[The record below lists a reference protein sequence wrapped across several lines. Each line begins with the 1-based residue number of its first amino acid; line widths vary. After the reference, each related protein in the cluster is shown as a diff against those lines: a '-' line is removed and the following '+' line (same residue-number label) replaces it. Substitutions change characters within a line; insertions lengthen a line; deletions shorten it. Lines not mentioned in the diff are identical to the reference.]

1 MPHNLTKDNRVV
13 RDRLH
18 ARNNPDGA
26 DYAFLNAVGAVW
38 SEDVDR
44 SAAGSSASSG
54 FLIDRCHVLT
64 NMHVVYSDDV
74 VVNPAVGKKVD
85 FAVGQTAP
93 GPARGA
99 VLGLRLL
106 RHGVVVAHGDAIV
119 LDRVV
124 YRPEEDWALIRLT
137 SDVDAAIMPMSL
149 AAVDRVQLPNGRPV
163 SAAGF
168 PADHR
173 LHNGDGFNFKDLWGS
188 DGQVVGVSE
197 TSTGAGLIDTTVQV
211 TRGSSG
217 GPLYA
222 DFDGAQ
228 HIAIGM
234 LQAFSGNG
242 IDVSASAPSRQ
253 VLFTAATVARI
264 AAAQADT
271 TCDGAL

>member
-1 MPHNLTKDNRVV
+1 MWSSIR
-13 RDRLH
+13 RL
-18 ARNNPDGA
+18 AR
-26 DYAFLNAVGAVW
+26 
-38 SEDVDR
+38 R
-44 SAAGSSASSG
+44 
-54 FLIDRCHVLT
+54 
-64 NMHVVYSDDV
+64 
-74 VVNPAVGKKVD
+74 VD

-234 LQAFSGNG
+234 LQGLQRQRHRCISERTQPAGA
-242 IDVSASAPSRQ
+242 VHSRYCGQ
-253 VLFTAATVARI
+253 DRGST
-264 AAAQADT
+264 
-271 TCDGAL
+271 G